1 MPTSAAVSAAA
12 SRCCNQLG
20 LARRFSSALSIS
32 SPSFALVSASS
43 STTCSTSSKAG
54 PKAFSTA
61 AYGNSNKVVTGIRPF
76 FANDGVSTIAG
87 TATSSAS
94 IHTNANDAIFANNN
108 SSTSTSSSSDIIRR
122 SMATS
127 NRKVIDAKNAKR
139 LKIQQKKKKNTNA
152 SKAASD
158 TDEANGT
165 EDAVAKNK
173 NPFLQHQEWVRFQQ
187 SITVDGFQTGQTTTA
202 TVLKKS
208 RGGKQARRKREKEL
222 ARLGAYSDAS
232 GSEKISAVAQKFP
245 AIRYSPEETEDLL
258 KQAYEALPARTGKRG
273 TRNLRRQATRWKKV
287 RKIRSDYKA
296 HLVNAHFK
304 RMEVRKYK
312 RDRTSD
318 TLEAAPDQRQDDLD
332 YQGMVLKRWMETM
345 GNDGSTTTST
355 KTV

>member
-20 LARRFSSALSIS
+20 LARRFSSAVSIS
-32 SPSFALVSASS
+32 SPPLASS
-43 STTCSTSSKAG
+43 SSSSSATCNISSNRKVG

-61 AYGNSNKVVTGIRPF
+61 AYVSNSHKVVTGIRPF
-76 FANDGVSTIAG
+76 FATDGGPAIGV
-87 TATSSAS
+87 TATSSSS
-94 IHTNANDAIFANNN
+94 IHTNANDAIFGNNC
-108 SSTSTSSSSDIIRR
+108 SSSSSSDIIRR

-152 SKAASD
+152 SKAASN
-158 TDEANGT
+158 TDEAKGT
-165 EDAVAKNK
+165 EDAAAKNE

-222 ARLGAYSDAS
+222 ARLGAYSDTS

-245 AIRYSPEETEDLL
+245 AIRYSPEETEALL
-258 KQAYEALPARTGKRG
+258 KRAYEVLPARTGKRG

-296 HLVNAHFK
+296 QLVRAHFN
-304 RMEVRKYK
+304 RMAARKYK
-312 RDRTSD
+312 RDRTNGS
-318 TLEAAPDQRQDDLD
+318 LEAAPGQRQDDLD

-345 GNDGSTTTST
+345 GNDGSTTTS
-355 KTV
+355 V